1 MSSND
6 VTFCNQLLIRAGGR
20 EKRGWGATRPIKQDL
35 AVSSEA
41 NVWALGG
48 MQGGGGWWGA
58 TRPMKQDLA
67 LILEVNIWAWGGSWS
82 GGGAGNKTHQKRS

>member
-6 VTFCNQLLIRAGGR
+6 VTFCNQLLIRAGGG

-48 MQGGGGWWGA
+48 MQGGGGGGGGNTTHE
-58 TRPMKQDLA
+58 TRSSTDFRSQYLGLGRK
-67 LILEVNIWAWGGSWS
+67 LEW
-82 GGGAGNKTHQKRS
+82 GGAGNKTHQKRS